1 MEVTPSV
8 GSWGVLGPAPALG
21 TYDATTLAKIHCVAP
36 SPSLSL
42 SLSLSLATNSA
53 GASAST
59 VRGRR
64 LYVDSKQYKNAP
76 AISTRDIEP
85 TEVQSIEKS
94 NTTRLINQR
103 GP

>member
-1 MEVTPSV
+1 MMEVTPSV

-21 TYDATTLAKIHCVAP
+21 TYDATTLANTLCCAVP
-36 SPSLSL
+36 FSL

>member
-1 MEVTPSV
+1 MMEVTPSV

-42 SLSLSLATNSA
+42 SLSLA
-53 GASAST
+53 GHEQC
-59 VRGRR
+59 